1 MDEMRVLTSSPLF
14 AGINGAEAAAMLRC
28 LSPYQRSFH
37 AGGTILRAGEAAVGM
52 GLVLEGSVRLE
63 HVDAWGGRRILER
76 FEPGATFAE
85 AYACAAGEPLLVDV
99 VAETDCTVLFLD
111 AARMLR
117 PCPSACA
124 YHARLVRNLLAEMAK
139 KNLLLSRKIR
149 LITPRTIR
157 GRLLAYLS
165 GEVVRHGARTF
176 DIPFDRQQL
185 ADYLAVERSALSAEL
200 SQMRREG
207 LIECHKSRFTLL
219 TNVDGER

>member
-111 AARMLR
+111 AGARVAPLSQRLCLPRPPRAQPACGDGEKEPPALAQDTPHHAAHHPRTPARLPLWRGSTPWRTHVRHPLR
-117 PCPSACA
+117 PPA
-124 YHARLVRNLLAEMAK
+124 
-139 KNLLLSRKIR
+139 
-149 LITPRTIR
+149 T
-157 GRLLAYLS
+157 GRLS
-165 GEVVRHGARTF
+165 GRGAQC
-176 DIPFDRQQL
+176 PFGRAFQN
-185 ADYLAVERSALSAEL
+185 A
-200 SQMRREG
+200 
-207 LIECHKSRFTLL
+207 SRGPHR
-219 TNVDGER
+219 VP